1 MRKKLWKVLLFLFV
15 FLCCYPVVFTCVG
28 SFMGNGE
35 LSDLL
40 APMFG
45 KKEGFV
51 KWNLLPM
58 EPTLRSWIEL
68 LLDTPEFF
76 VTFWNSVKI
85 TAGILLGQLLFAVP
99 AAWGFAKHQFPFC
112 KSLFVLYVILMM
124 MPFQVLMLSNYL
136 VLDKLHLLDTLWAL
150 ILPGIFS
157 TFPVFIMYN
166 SFRDIPN
173 EVIEAGRIDGATEF
187 GIFFKIG
194 IPLGKSGIF
203 SAMVLSF
210 LECWNLIEQ
219 PLTFLKDKTLFPMSV
234 FLPAIEV
241 NHAGTAFAVSV
252 IALIP
257 AMIIF
262 LLGQDYLEKGISYM
276 SRKE

>member
-51 KWNLLPM
+51 KWNLLPT
-58 EPTLRSWIEL
+58 EPTFRSWIEV

-99 AAWGFAKHQFPFC
+99 AAWGFAKHQFPFR
-112 KSLFVLYVILMM
+112 KSLFFLYVILMM

-150 ILPGIFS
+150 ILPGMFS

-173 EVIEAGRIDGATEF
+173 EVIEAGRIDGAAEF
-187 GIFFKIG
+187 DIFLKIG

-210 LECWNLIEQ
+210 LEC
-219 PLTFLKDKTLFPMSV
+219 
-234 FLPAIEV
+234 
-241 NHAGTAFAVSV
+241 
-252 IALIP
+252 
-257 AMIIF
+257 
-262 LLGQDYLEKGISYM
+262 
-276 SRKE
+276 